1 MQVDL
6 RTLSQLPK
14 YKENLMVSDDTI
26 FSYLTPVAK
35 IDHVEKKVIV
45 EYWYSMTTSKHINYV
60 AKEFNYEVV
69 RKELCI

>member
-1 MQVDL
+1 
-6 RTLSQLPK
+6 
-14 YKENLMVSDDTI
+14 MVSDDTI